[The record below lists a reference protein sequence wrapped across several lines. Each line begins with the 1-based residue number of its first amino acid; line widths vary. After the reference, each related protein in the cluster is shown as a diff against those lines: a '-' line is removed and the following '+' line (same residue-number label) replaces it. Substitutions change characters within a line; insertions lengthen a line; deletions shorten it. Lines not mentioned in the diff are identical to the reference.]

1 MGLVE
6 TNAIVLKNY
15 SLSESDKIVLFL
27 TQNHGLVR
35 GVAKGARRLKSRFGS
50 GLEPLSIVTLG
61 YFEKEQ
67 RELVSIN
74 NIELQES
81 YFVKAS
87 NVSLLT
93 RFSYLIGL
101 LTEFLP
107 PNDPDEVL
115 FRMTRAC
122 LVAVETHNLDFITI
136 YFEIWLLKQSGYLP
150 NFSKCFKCDTV
161 FNASDNQIFTNLFE
175 VACFNCIKKEGK
187 RLIQARERIIIGQI
201 MKLSPA
207 EFCLIAAD
215 KGYDEDIARISSI
228 TQLIISNTIG
238 IK

>member
-1 MGLVE
+1 MGLCE
-6 TNAIVLKNY
+6 TNAIVLRNY
-15 SLSESDKIVLFL
+15 YLSESDKIVLFL
-27 TQNHGLVR
+27 TQNYGLIR

-74 NIELQES
+74 NVELQES
-81 YFVKAS
+81 YFTKAS
-87 NVSLLT
+87 DFGLLT

-107 PNDPDEVL
+107 PNDADEIL

-122 LVAVETHNLDFITI
+122 LVAVEPDNLDFITI
-136 YFEIWLLKQSGYLP
+136 YFEVWLLKQSGYLP
-150 NFSKCFKCDTV
+150 NFTKCFKCDTV
-161 FNASDNQIFTNLFE
+161 FGASDNQIFTTSFE
-175 VACFNCIKKEGK
+175 VACFNCVKKEGK
-187 RLIQARERIIIGQI
+187 CVIQANERVIINQI

-207 EFCLIAAD
+207 DFCIFA
-215 KGYDEDIARISSI
+215 KNFVHDIQNLSAV
-228 TQLIISNTIG
+228 TQIIISNVIG
-238 IK
+238 KK